1 MTLAEIKNQVMF
13 QTNNDAEDLGDYEPH
28 INDYVNEGY
37 DRLVYAYAHQ
47 HVDDT
52 SDYPPLEM
60 DMDEPDLPG
69 WTHRAVAD
77 FATWLVYRNGNPQKQ
92 SRGMAYLRAFEEML
106 TRIAECGGIDGLD
119 ENGKQKRYRNFIN
132 IPR

>member
-37 DRLVYAYAHQ
+37 DLIVAVWDNTHINTA
-47 HVDDT
+47 
-52 SDYPPLEM
+52 DYPALEE
-60 DMDEPDLPG
+60 DSDEPNLPE
-69 WTHRAVAD
+69 WIHRALVD
-77 FATWLVYRNGNPQKQ
+77 WATWLVYRNGNPQKQ
-92 SRGMAYLRAFEEML
+92 NRGMAYRYAFEAIL
-106 TRIAECGGIDGLD
+106 AQIADGGGADGLNED
-119 ENGKQKRYRNFIN
+119 GTQKQYRNFIN